1 MNTKNPILI
10 VAVVFVLVGFGF
22 YNFALKP
29 KQKDADAIATK
40 VDEAQGRLDAATAL
54 LASNTAA
61 KDSFRS
67 AYSTVVRLGKAV
79 PGDDDVRSLVV
90 QLDRASK
97 STFVDFQSIEVGSA
111 TAAPATSTSTVP
123 TGSGAALP
131 PGATIGPAGF
141 PMMPFS
147 FSFRGEFF
155 RLGKFFQRLDA
166 FVKNNNDRIDV
177 TGRLLTVDALKLEP
191 DTSGFPNVKAT
202 VQATS
207 YLVSPLE
214 GATGGATPAGPG
226 AVVDPAA
233 PVADTTTPP
242 TTTASIR

>member
-1 MNTKNPILI
+1 MNAKNPILI
-10 VAVVFVLVGFGF
+10 IAAAFVVVGFAF

-29 KQKDADAIATK
+29 KQQEVDAVATQIEDAQA
-40 VDEAQGRLDAATAL
+40 RLDAARQL
-54 LASNTAA
+54 LASNNQA
-61 KDSFRS
+61 KKRFRA

-111 TAAPATSTSTVP
+111 TAAPATLAP
-123 TGSGAALP
+123 TATGAVLP
-131 PGATIGPAGF
+131 PGATVGPAGF

-155 RLGKFFQRLDA
+155 RLGRFFQRLDG
-166 FVKNNNDRIDV
+166 FVKANNENIDV

-191 DTSGFPNVKAT
+191 DATGFPNVKAT

-226 AVVDPAA
+226 GVVVDPAV
-233 PVADTTTPP
+233 PPGTTPP

>member
-1 MNTKNPILI
+1 MNTKNPLLI
-10 VAVVFVLVGFGF
+10 IAVGLVLAGFGF

-29 KQKDADAIATK
+29 KQKEVDAVAIEVEDAQA
-40 VDEAQGRLDAATAL
+40 RLDAAQQL
-54 LASNTAA
+54 LASNTQA
-61 KDSFRS
+61 KQGFRS

-111 TAAPATSTSTVP
+111 TAGAPVAGIAPVGTAP
-123 TGSGAALP
+123 LP

-214 GATGGATPAGPG
+214 GATGGATPAGPEG
-226 AVVDPAA
+226 VVVDPAA
-233 PVADTTTPP
+233 PVTDPTVPP

>member
-1 MNTKNPILI
+1 MNTKNPVLI

-22 YNFALKP
+22 YNFALRP
-29 KQKDADAIATK
+29 KQKAPTPSRPRSASPGPTRRRD
-40 VDEAQGRLDAATAL
+40 GAAGL
-54 LASNTAA
+54 QPAA

-177 TGRLLTVDALKLEP
+177 TGRLLTVDALKLSP
-191 DTSGFPNVKAT
+191 TRPASPTSRRPSRRRPTWCRPSRAPRVA
-202 VQATS
+202 
-207 YLVSPLE
+207 PR
-214 GATGGATPAGPG
+214 PP
-226 AVVDPAA
+226 A
-233 PVADTTTPP
+233 PVP
-242 TTTASIR
+242 S